1 MLVANGPTWFPW
13 ALSVFLFGI
22 VAMAVLA
29 VWMIR
34 RDVIA
39 RKRRE
44 DLTGGDSG

>member
-1 MLVANGPTWFPW
+1 MLIADSPVWFPW
-13 ALSVFLFGI
+13 ALSAFLLGVVVIAVF
-22 VAMAVLA
+22 A

-44 DLTGGDSG
+44 D